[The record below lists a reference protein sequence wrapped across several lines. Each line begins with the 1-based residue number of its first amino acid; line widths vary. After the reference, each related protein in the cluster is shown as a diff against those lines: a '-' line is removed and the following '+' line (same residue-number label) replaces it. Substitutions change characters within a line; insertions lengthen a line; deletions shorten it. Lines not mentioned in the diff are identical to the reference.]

1 MNKQEAIEKIKNIDT
16 LNVKDRIADKGVDMV
31 IKNQVIDLISQID
44 EPQKVVVPKFVA
56 DFYESIKDDFENEV
70 YDLCLKFNRDICEL
84 SGEVWEWFDCGENEP
99 IQTLVKMELYGYEIE
114 QEKLY
119 TAKLKSTGEYL
130 HYDTHTCK
138 VHHLFQYDDMAKKSR
153 LYHFNEDELRK
164 YNAWENDVYDVNEV
178 KK

>member
-1 MNKQEAIEKIKNIDT
+1 MNKQEAIEKIKNIET
-16 LNVKDRIADKGVDMV
+16 LNVKDMIASQIVDMV
-31 IKNQVIDLISQID
+31 IKNQVLDIVSQID
-44 EPQKVVVPKFVA
+44 EPQKAVVPKFVA
-56 DFYESIKDDFENEV
+56 DFYESIKDDFENKV

-99 IQTLVKMELYGYEIE
+99 IQTLVKMELYGYKIE

-178 KK
+178 R